1 MFPSELRLFIH
12 LSNNYYCCVCVGGGG
27 GGVFSSIA
35 EGRSTIKYKSLNPSD
50 SGKTRTHTFIGGE
63 CMRIKEHTDD
73 RRNKTTERETQSNL
87 LRCSIKRGKEREEK
101 HYMLLN
107 FTFANKHRQTSRN
120 SLVLT
125 KHQTICY
132 WNLIRFFSAKTADHF
147 LSLKKK

>member
-27 GGVFSSIA
+27 GGGVFSSIA
-35 EGRSTIKYKSLNPSD
+35 EGCSTIKYKSLNPSD

-87 LRCSIKRGKEREEK
+87 LRCKALREGRRGK
-101 HYMLLN
+101 
-107 FTFANKHRQTSRN
+107 RN
-120 SLVLT
+120 
-125 KHQTICY
+125 IIFY
-132 WNLIRFFSAKTADHF
+132 
-147 LSLKKK
+147 